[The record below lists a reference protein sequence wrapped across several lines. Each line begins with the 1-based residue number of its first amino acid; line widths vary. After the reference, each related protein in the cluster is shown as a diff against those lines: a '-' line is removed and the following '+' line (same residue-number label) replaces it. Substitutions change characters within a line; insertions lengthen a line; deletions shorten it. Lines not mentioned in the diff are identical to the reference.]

1 MRKRKIHLESR
12 LKPGETYP
20 HRGILGAIS
29 LTRTDPETGKPFSF
43 PYEGY
48 GLALCHKEP
57 RELVVRVEL
66 PGRTKADC
74 RRCLKLAATAG

>member
-1 MRKRKIHLESR
+1 MRKRKIHLEHK

-20 HRGILGAIS
+20 HRGIIGSIMS
-29 LTRTDPETGKPFSF
+29 TRTDRETGRRVSF

-48 GLALCHKEP
+48 GLALCQPEP
-57 RELVVRVEL
+57 RDIVVRVEI

-74 RRCLKLAATAG
+74 RRCLKLAKTP